1 MEHRDAPPTPRFSFD
16 THPDKYRH
24 WKLAIA
30 GDTARLT
37 MSVREEEPLRPGY
50 VLKLNSYDLGVD
62 IELVDAVQRLRFE
75 HPEVKVVIVSGDK
88 DKVFCAGANIHMLAS
103 STHPFKVNFCKFT
116 NETRLSIEDASAHS
130 GQKYLAA
137 VNGAC
142 AGGGYELAMACDEIV
157 LVDDGSSSVSL
168 PEVPLLG
175 VLPGTGGLTR
185 LVDKR
190 KVRRDHADVFSTLAE
205 GIRGK
210 RAVDWR
216 LVDAVAPRSKF
227 DTAVSERAQKL
238 AATAATAGPA
248 TRGPAVTLDPVAPRF
263 EKDTY
268 TYRHVTLAIDKA
280 HRTATLTVR
289 APDKDVPE
297 TPDAIVAEGASF
309 WPLRMSRELD
319 DALLQL
325 RFFHE
330 EVAVVVLRTAGGA
343 GAAERVLAADRALA
357 THTSNGFVHEV
368 RLHLARTL
376 RRLDATARSFFAV
389 IDQGSCFV
397 GTLLE
402 LALAADR
409 SYMLEDPDESVRVQA
424 SPMNGGAYPMSHG
437 ATRLAVRFLA
447 TPARTDEVLRRAA
460 EAPLAARAAEGLG
473 LVTVVADDIDFADEV
488 RVAVEERASLSPD
501 ALTGME
507 QNLRFC
513 GPESPETKIFGR
525 LSAWQNWIFIRDNAT
540 GERGALTLYGKPERP
555 EFDRRRT

>member
-1 MEHRDAPPTPRFSFD
+1 MEHKSAEPTPRFSFD

-24 WKLAIA
+24 WSLAIA
-30 GDTARLT
+30 GETARLT
-37 MSVREEEPLRPGY
+37 MAVREDEPLRPGY

-62 IELVDAVQRLRFE
+62 LELADCVQRLRFE

-103 STHPFKVNFCKFT
+103 SSHPFKVNFCKFT
-116 NETRLSIEDASAHS
+116 NETRLSIEDASAVS

-157 LVDDGSSSVSL
+157 LVDDGSSAVSL

-190 KVRRDHADVFSTLAE
+190 KVRRDHADIFSTLAE
-205 GIRGK
+205 GMRGK

-227 DTAVSERAQKL
+227 DAQVNERAKAL
-238 AATAATAGPA
+238 AQAPGPA
-248 TRGPAVTLDPVAPRF
+248 TRGPAVALDPVAPRL
-263 EKDTY
+263 DGSTY
-268 TYRHVTLAIDKA
+268 SYRHVTLAIDGA
-280 HRTATLTVR
+280 RRTATLTVR
-289 APDKDVPE
+289 APEADVPKTVE
-297 TPDAIVAEGASF
+297 AIVAEGAAF
-309 WPLRMSRELD
+309 WPLRAFRELD

-330 EVAVVVLRTAGGA
+330 EVAVVTLRTGGDPA
-343 GAAERVLAADRALA
+343 RVLASDRALEA
-357 THTSNGFVHEV
+357 HKECGFVREV
-368 RLHLARTL
+368 RALMARTL
-376 RRLDATARSFFAV
+376 RRLDGTARSFFAA
-389 IDQGSCFV
+389 IDAGSCFV
-397 GTLLE
+397 GSLLE

-409 SYMLEDPDESVRVQA
+409 SYMLDDADGKVFVQA
-424 SPMNGGAYPMSHG
+424 SAQNGGALPMSHG
-437 ATRLAVRFLA
+437 RSRLAVRFLA
-447 TPARTDEVLRRAA
+447 HPGREGEVLRRAM
-460 EAPLAARAAEGLG
+460 EAPVFAGDAEKLG

-488 RVAVEERASLSPD
+488 RVAIEERASLSPD

-513 GPESPETKIFGR
+513 GPESWETKVFGR